1 MLYLQLFEKMSIV
14 ALAAYVFSQTILF
27 KRFFTRKLYL
37 DDYML
42 LIMFFSILSIL
53 GTYLGI
59 KVQGGAIANIRPIGA
74 IVAGLVGGPVI
85 GGIVGLIAGVHRYT
99 LGGFTAVAC
108 AYSTIAEGL
117 IGGYFKKYLY
127 KNNNTLILSFIA
139 GVVAE
144 IAQVIIVILV
154 AKPYVAAVELEKLI
168 GLPMILI
175 NAIGV
180 ALFINIIDGVKWELN
195 RVAAFNAFKALNIAK
210 RTSLYTKSGLN
221 KESAREIAN
230 IISEETGANCVFICD
245 INGIL
250 YSTKNSDSEI
260 KEMLKDI
267 DNNIKCQLV
276 NFKDKCFYI
285 IKFYSQQNEFN
296 GVLGVELK
304 NCNDTNKYYFD
315 FLEEL
320 GELMSM
326 QLEINRLNKIAQ
338 NAYKSELKALKAQI
352 HPHFLFNA
360 LNTIASFCRTNP
372 IKARELILNLSNYF
386 RSTLKRDDDFV
397 KVSDELDLINSYI
410 NIEKARFG
418 ERLNYYSEVDERILN
433 NRIPGFI
440 LQPIVENSIK
450 HGISPKAVGGSV
462 FLKAS
467 IEENYML
474 FVIEDT
480 GVGLSSVEDNFLNKG
495 EGIGI
500 SNIKERLNLY
510 YNKDFKFI
518 MDSSIEGG
526 AKTIIKIPITE
537 AEK

>member
-27 KRFFTRKLYL
+27 KRFFTRKLYI
-37 DDYML
+37 DDYL
-42 LIMFFSILSIL
+42 ILIMFFSVLSIL

-74 IVAGLVGGPVI
+74 IVAGLVGGPII
-85 GGIVGLIAGVHRYT
+85 GGIVGLIAGIHRYT

-117 IGGYFKKYLY
+117 IGGYFKKYLNR
-127 KNNNTLILSFIA
+127 NNNPLLISFIA
-139 GVVAE
+139 GFVAE

-154 AKPYVAAVELEKLI
+154 AKPFVASVELEKLI

-180 ALFINIIDGVKWELN
+180 ALFINIIDGVKLELN

-210 RTSLYTKSGLN
+210 RTSMYTKSGLN
-221 KESAREIAN
+221 TESAEAISN
-230 IISEETGANCVFICD
+230 IISKETGASCVFISD
-245 INGIL
+245 VSGLL
-250 YSTKNSDSEI
+250 YTTKYSEIEI
-260 KEMLKDI
+260 KEIINDME
-267 DNNIKCQLV
+267 NNAKCQFV
-276 NFKDKCFYI
+276 NFNDKCFYI
-285 IKFYSQQNEFN
+285 IKFYTQENEFN
-296 GVLGVELK
+296 GLLGVELR
-304 NCNDTNKYYFD
+304 NCNETNKYYFD

-320 GELMSM
+320 GELLSM

-372 IKARELILNLSNYF
+372 IKARDLILNLSNYF
-386 RSTLKRDDDFV
+386 RATLKRDDDFV
-397 KVSDELDLINSYI
+397 KVSEELDLIKSYI
-410 NIEKARFG
+410 NIERARFG
-418 ERLNYYSEVDERILN
+418 ERLNFYCEADERVLN
-433 NRIPGFI
+433 NKIPGFI

-450 HGISPKAVGGSV
+450 HGISPKAMGGSV

-467 IEENYML
+467 KEENYML
-474 FVIEDT
+474 FIIEDT
-480 GVGLSSVEDNFLNKG
+480 GVGFNSEEVSLLNKG

-510 YNKDFKFI
+510 YNKDYKFI

-526 AKTIIKIPITE
+526 AKTIIKIPILE

>member
-1 MLYLQLFEKMSIV
+1 
-14 ALAAYVFSQTILF
+14 
-27 KRFFTRKLYL
+27 
-37 DDYML
+37 
-42 LIMFFSILSIL
+42 
-53 GTYLGI
+53 
-59 KVQGGAIANIRPIGA
+59 
-74 IVAGLVGGPVI
+74 
-85 GGIVGLIAGVHRYT
+85 
-99 LGGFTAVAC
+99 
-108 AYSTIAEGL
+108 
-117 IGGYFKKYLY
+117 
-127 KNNNTLILSFIA
+127 
-139 GVVAE
+139 
-144 IAQVIIVILV
+144 
-154 AKPYVAAVELEKLI
+154 
-168 GLPMILI
+168 
-175 NAIGV
+175 
-180 ALFINIIDGVKWELN
+180 
-195 RVAAFNAFKALNIAK
+195 
-210 RTSLYTKSGLN
+210 
-221 KESAREIAN
+221 
-230 IISEETGANCVFICD
+230 
-245 INGIL
+245 
-250 YSTKNSDSEI
+250 
-260 KEMLKDI
+260 MLKDI

-276 NFKDKCFYI
+276 NFKEKCFYI

-320 GELMSM
+320 GELLSM

-440 LQPIVENSIK
+440 LQPVVENSIK

>member
-14 ALAAYVFSQTILF
+14 ALAAYVFSQTIMF
-27 KRFFTRKLYL
+27 KRFFTRKLYI
-37 DDYML
+37 DDYL
-42 LIMFFSILSIL
+42 ILIMFFSILSIL

-85 GGIVGLIAGVHRYT
+85 GGIVGFIAGMHRYT
-99 LGGFTAVAC
+99 LGGFTAIAC

-117 IGGYFKKYLY
+117 IGGFFKKYLY
-127 KNNNTLILSFIA
+127 KNNNSLIVSFIA

-144 IAQVIIVILV
+144 IAQVLIVILV
-154 AKPYVAAVELEKLI
+154 AKPITAAIELEKLI

-210 RTSLYTKSGLN
+210 RTSLFTKSGLN
-221 KESAREIAN
+221 REGAMEIAS
-230 IISEETGANCVFICD
+230 IISEETGASCVFICD
-245 INGIL
+245 SNDLL
-250 YSTKNSDSEI
+250 YTTKYTNLEI
-260 KEMLKDI
+260 KEVLKDI
-267 DNNIKCQLV
+267 DENIKCQLI
-276 NFKDKCFYI
+276 NYKEKCFYI
-285 IKFYSQQNEFN
+285 IKFYSQENEFN

-304 NCNDTNKYYFD
+304 NCNDTNKFYFD

-320 GELMSM
+320 GELLSM

-418 ERLNYYSEVDERILN
+418 DRLNFYCEVDDRILN
-433 NRIPGFI
+433 YKIPGFI

-467 IEENYML
+467 IEADYML
-474 FVIEDT
+474 FIIEDT
-480 GVGLSSVEDNFLNKG
+480 GVGFSADEVNFLNKG

-500 SNIKERLNLY
+500 NNIKERLNLY

-526 AKTIIKIPITE
+526 AKTIIKLPLVV
-537 AEK
+537 